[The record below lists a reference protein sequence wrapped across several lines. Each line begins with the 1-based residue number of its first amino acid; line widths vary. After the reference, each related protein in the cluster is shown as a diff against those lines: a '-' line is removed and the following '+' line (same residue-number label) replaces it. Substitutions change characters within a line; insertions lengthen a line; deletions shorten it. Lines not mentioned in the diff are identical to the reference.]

1 DAGVAVVIP
10 LSVSD
15 TDGDSLTVDVVTPP
29 SGATVTIDDVA
40 ATATYLPLLGT
51 AGTQTFTLAANDG
64 VALSGVVTVAVDV
77 TAADFDPVVGGLLEL
92 VNDDFQA
99 GVTGPWTNTTTT
111 TAPADGSRGFLGQFG
126 NGTVS
131 LPLSGIPAHSE
142 VTLSFDLYLLN
153 SWDGSGGAG
162 PDLITVTADETTLL
176 SSTFSNVTNGS
187 DNGFQSYPAPYNS
200 ALYAARTGATEAGTL
215 GGTFYGDS
223 VYEFTY
229 TFGHSDST
237 LQFNFSASGLESV
250 SNESWGLDNVVV
262 TTQHLHLEEDFVTV
276 VTLPGSDAG
285 GEALTFTVVT
295 PPSNGSISVSGN
307 EATYTPT
314 QYYSGTDSFG
324 YTVSDA
330 TTTTPES
337 TVAILIDALDS
348 APVFDTIGDVTLDED
363 SAEQTITITNVGPG
377 GNGDEDA
384 QTVSLTATSFSTARI
399 SSPTI
404 TGTGDTRTLTFTPVP
419 DAAGSVTLVA
429 TATDTGSNVPSG
441 GPSDSAHINTKS
453 QQFAITVTALNDAP
467 EFDAIADVTM
477 DEDAAPAPITITGV
491 GTGGGADEASQTVT
505 FTATSDRE
513 DIVPVPTFSG
523 SGDTRTLTFAPV
535 AEANGSAIITVT
547 ATDDGGNVPD
557 TEFDTLSRT
566 FTITVDA
573 VNDSPAFDEIATQV
587 FGEDAGPLEVPI
599 TGVTTGGGTDET
611 GAQTVTFVATS
622 SLPTLIPDP
631 TFTGS
636 GATRTISLDSVT
648 DESGSATITVTATD
662 DGGVVGGLDVDAFT
676 QSFTVLVT
684 AVNDA
689 PLFDDVLAVS
699 VEEDAGSST
708 VDITGV
714 GPGGGADEASQG
726 LLFTATSS
734 DTSIV
739 PNPSVGIS
747 GDTATATFTPT
758 TDANGTATI
767 TLTLTDSG
775 SSTGSHVNTQTKT
788 FDITVDAVN
797 DAPVFDVPDPV
808 TVEED
813 SGAASVAITNVAV
826 GGGADESSSQV
837 ATLTATSST
846 PSIIP
851 DPTVS
856 GSGPTWALTYAPVAD
871 EAGVV
876 TITVVVDDGGPTEGV
891 SDVATT
897 TQTFDITVA
906 GINDAPTLSAI
917 SDITIDEDAGLTLV
931 SLGSVGPGGGS
942 DEASQTV
949 SFSTASFKTSV
960 IPSLS
965 VSAAEGGYDLSFTP
979 VADANGVV
987 TMVVSALDD
996 GSSVSPNLNQTQHA
1010 FTATVT
1016 PIDDAPSFDVIS
1028 DVTASED
1035 SDPVA
1040 VLISNVSAGPADES
1054 SQTVTLSAT
1063 SSDATLIPDPVVT
1076 GSGDTWTLTFQP
1088 AAAANGAATITV
1100 AAADDGSDVSPHANA
1115 YSQDFIITVVPV
1127 NDTSTA
1133 DSTTSTTDEDVAV
1146 SIPLTGTDLDGD
1158 LLSFLLWDGQGGVLT
1173 DVLSLNGGV
1182 VSLTDANPE
1191 DNAATATYT
1200 PAADFYG
1207 DDTFLFI
1214 VSDGT
1219 LDSATATVTI
1229 TVDPLPDVPIATDAA
1244 VTTPEETAVD
1254 VVLTGLDPD
1263 GDPVTVLLFDG
1274 EIAGTADITSL
1285 NGGTVSI
1292 SGTAD
1297 DQATATYTPPAQFS
1311 GVDTF
1316 EFVVNDAVSDS
1327 LAATVTVT
1335 VEAVNDPPT
1344 VAAVTATTA
1353 EDTPASIP
1361 LTGDDLDGD
1370 LLTVLL
1376 WDRSVGTELDVTSV
1390 NGGIVSIAATG
1401 ENAATATY
1409 TPPQDFVG
1417 SDTFEYIANDGSEDS
1432 AAATATVTVTAVNDA
1447 PAVSAVTATTAEDT
1461 PVDVPLVGLDVD
1473 GDALTLLL
1481 WDVEFTTL
1489 GPVTT
1494 ANGGTVE
1501 VGATTA
1507 DQAIATYTPATDFVG
1522 TDTFEFLA
1530 NDGVLDGE
1538 VATVTVT
1545 VEAVNDAPSATAASG
1560 ATAEDTPVAFDLTG
1574 SDIDGDAIVVLLWDG
1589 AAGVTTDVSSANGG
1603 VVSIGATSGDTATVT
1618 YTPVADFSGSDTF
1631 EFIVSDGVLDSAT
1644 AVATITVDPVDDP
1657 PVADDPVGPFAVT
1670 ETTTLDITLT
1680 GTDID
1685 SEAVS
1690 FSFYDGVLPTP
1701 LLVLTTANG
1710 GQLVLVDGDAFDD
1723 AATATYSPPAGF
1735 DGIDSFEFVVEDE
1748 TSQSAPVS
1756 VSISVAST
1764 NDAPAASATTASTS
1778 EGTPV
1783 DISLTGTDVDG
1794 NVLTVL
1800 LWDGAQGVVEDI
1812 TSANGG
1818 LVSLGDADPSDSIA
1832 TATYTPGADY
1842 SGTDTFEFVV

>member
-1 DAGVAVVIP
+1 GGVSYVVPNATPVASAQSVTVAQDGSIAITLVATDGDSDPVTYTVGTPANGSLTGSAPSLTYTPTASYNGADSFTFYATDGTDTSNTATVSITVNGTPVPTAQDFTMLTNSITDAALAAEDPEGDAITYNVISTPVSGVLTGVAPDLTYTPDTDFTGAVSFTFTASDAYSTSAVTSVDITVVDPVVLSGVDLMVNGGFETGDATGWTVVDDSWPGNTGEGGVSPIEGSYFIDAGTATAELMQVVDVSGYESQITAGTMTIGLSAYARSKSEAKPDSARVILEHRAANNSTILYSSDTGWFKNTGSWKQVTDVTAPPVGTEYIAVRLLASRSGSNMDAFFDDVELFAEGDAEVAVFDGVDDYIAVPDSASLTVTNEVTLEAWVYPTGPGSHETYGGVILSKEGEYQLGRDPTGDLWGVLAIDSPAWTVAYSGVTIPEGEWSHVAMTYEAVFGAIEFYVNGVNVASAVGSGSIGDVDESDDALYIGGRSDGTEIFDGQIDEPRVWSIERPAAHIGNVYQKKHSGGETGLAGYWPLDGASLLDATGFANDGVASGAGASIGFPLGFVANAAPTFSSIATQAADAGVAVVIP

-573 VNDSPAFDEIATQV
+573 VNDSPAFDEVATQV

-797 DAPVFDVPDPV
+797 DAPVFDIPDPV
-808 TVEED
+808 TVDED

-1010 FTATVT
+1010 
-1016 PIDDAPSFDVIS
+1016 
-1028 DVTASED
+1028 
-1035 SDPVA
+1035 
-1040 VLISNVSAGPADES
+1040 
-1054 SQTVTLSAT
+1054 
-1063 SSDATLIPDPVVT
+1063 
-1076 GSGDTWTLTFQP
+1076 
-1088 AAAANGAATITV
+1088 
-1100 AAADDGSDVSPHANA
+1100 
-1115 YSQDFIITVVPV
+1115 
-1127 NDTSTA
+1127 
-1133 DSTTSTTDEDVAV
+1133 
-1146 SIPLTGTDLDGD
+1146 
-1158 LLSFLLWDGQGGVLT
+1158 
-1173 DVLSLNGGV
+1173 
-1182 VSLTDANPE
+1182 
-1191 DNAATATYT
+1191 
-1200 PAADFYG
+1200 
-1207 DDTFLFI
+1207 
-1214 VSDGT
+1214 
-1219 LDSATATVTI
+1219 
-1229 TVDPLPDVPIATDAA
+1229 
-1244 VTTPEETAVD
+1244 
-1254 VVLTGLDPD
+1254 
-1263 GDPVTVLLFDG
+1263 
-1274 EIAGTADITSL
+1274 
-1285 NGGTVSI
+1285 
-1292 SGTAD
+1292 
-1297 DQATATYTPPAQFS
+1297 
-1311 GVDTF
+1311 
-1316 EFVVNDAVSDS
+1316 
-1327 LAATVTVT
+1327 
-1335 VEAVNDPPT
+1335 
-1344 VAAVTATTA
+1344 
-1353 EDTPASIP
+1353 
-1361 LTGDDLDGD
+1361 
-1370 LLTVLL
+1370 
-1376 WDRSVGTELDVTSV
+1376 
-1390 NGGIVSIAATG
+1390 
-1401 ENAATATY
+1401 
-1409 TPPQDFVG
+1409 
-1417 SDTFEYIANDGSEDS
+1417 
-1432 AAATATVTVTAVNDA
+1432 
-1447 PAVSAVTATTAEDT
+1447 
-1461 PVDVPLVGLDVD
+1461 
-1473 GDALTLLL
+1473 
-1481 WDVEFTTL
+1481 
-1489 GPVTT
+1489 
-1494 ANGGTVE
+1494 
-1501 VGATTA
+1501 
-1507 DQAIATYTPATDFVG
+1507 
-1522 TDTFEFLA
+1522 
-1530 NDGVLDGE
+1530 
-1538 VATVTVT
+1538 
-1545 VEAVNDAPSATAASG
+1545 
-1560 ATAEDTPVAFDLTG
+1560 
-1574 SDIDGDAIVVLLWDG
+1574 
-1589 AAGVTTDVSSANGG
+1589 
-1603 VVSIGATSGDTATVT
+1603 
-1618 YTPVADFSGSDTF
+1618 
-1631 EFIVSDGVLDSAT
+1631 
-1644 AVATITVDPVDDP
+1644 
-1657 PVADDPVGPFAVT
+1657 
-1670 ETTTLDITLT
+1670 
-1680 GTDID
+1680 
-1685 SEAVS
+1685 
-1690 FSFYDGVLPTP
+1690 
-1701 LLVLTTANG
+1701 
-1710 GQLVLVDGDAFDD
+1710 
-1723 AATATYSPPAGF
+1723 
-1735 DGIDSFEFVVEDE
+1735 
-1748 TSQSAPVS
+1748 
-1756 VSISVAST
+1756 
-1764 NDAPAASATTASTS
+1764 
-1778 EGTPV
+1778 
-1783 DISLTGTDVDG
+1783 
-1794 NVLTVL
+1794 
-1800 LWDGAQGVVEDI
+1800 
-1812 TSANGG
+1812 
-1818 LVSLGDADPSDSIA
+1818 
-1832 TATYTPGADY
+1832 
-1842 SGTDTFEFVV
+1842 